1 MKKIRNNRNQ
11 FEKSKSIKLD
21 ENLNVKRED
30 DYPIFCFKYL
40 HKDYSLEQCE
50 NHEKIALIEK
60 LCKLSQLT
68 WDQIYKT
75 PRHGLGC
82 EKISRDAIRC
92 GIPPHITSDV
102 TSFIAF
108 RFCSHA
114 PMVGYK
120 NQRIFHIIWLDRDF
134 TLYKH

>member
-50 NHEKIALIEK
+50 NHIFASCITIPKFNQNKAIT
-60 LCKLSQLT
+60 CNHNN
-68 WDQIYKT
+68 
-75 PRHGLGC
+75 PRL
-82 EKISRDAIRC
+82 D
-92 GIPPHITSDV
+92 
-102 TSFIAF
+102 
-108 RFCSHA
+108 
-114 PMVGYK
+114 K
-120 NQRIFHIIWLDRDF
+120 NYLLVCMF
-134 TLYKH
+134 